1 MSISKNV
8 VVNLVHK
15 VAVYTVEFT
24 HLCSLFCVSLENP
37 GFYALKTDVVEH
49 FKLLN
54 SSAD

>member
-1 MSISKNV
+1 MSISKN